1 MIDISF
7 FLLNLQE
14 KSGGLFDFDGTLPLT
29 IFEFIGL
36 IFILEKT
43 LYNPL
48 LKIETIRVT
57 DLQQKTQKAQL
68 ILNDANSLV
77 DFYNKEILNI
87 EKKINLVLK
96 QDNLELK
103 EHFQKHLIEL
113 NQNSIN
119 MIIKAEQDI
128 NKKTTSLS
136 SDEKVKNAST
146 TIAAII
152 INQIISK

>member
-1 MIDISF
+1 LIFLF

>member
-1 MIDISF
+1 MIFLF

>member
-1 MIDISF
+1 
-7 FLLNLQE
+7 
-14 KSGGLFDFDGTLPLT
+14 
-29 IFEFIGL
+29 
-36 IFILEKT
+36 
-43 LYNPL
+43 
-48 LKIETIRVT
+48 LK
-57 DLQQKTQKAQL
+57 
-68 ILNDANSLV
+68 
-77 DFYNKEILNI
+77 
-87 EKKINLVLK
+87 KKINLVLK

>member
-1 MIDISF
+1 MMNIFYI
-7 FLLNLQE
+7 LLNIEE